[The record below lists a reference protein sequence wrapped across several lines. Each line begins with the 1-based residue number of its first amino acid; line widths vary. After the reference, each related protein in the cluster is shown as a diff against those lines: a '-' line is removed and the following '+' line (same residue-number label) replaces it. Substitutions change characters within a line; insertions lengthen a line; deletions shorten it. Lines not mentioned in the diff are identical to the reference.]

1 MLFHNCPI
9 TVGLG
14 KIRRSFIHY
23 LGYAMHQ
30 RSVNDIAVARDPAN
44 ICSAEKDVLFF
55 KFKDPLGSSIEM
67 RKVATCAVHY
77 TLGFASRPR
86 SIENVKRMS
95 AFNWLRRAVWL
106 STIHYI
112 MPPEIL
118 WSNVDLIASALENY
132 YVLHRGQGQKRLI
145 HHFF

>member
-44 ICSAEKDVLFF
+44 ICSTEKDVLFF

-95 AFNWLRRAVWL
+95 AFNWLRRAVGL
-106 STIHYI
+106 STIHCACKHSNRQ
-112 MPPEIL
+112 L
-118 WSNVDLIASALENY
+118 WYHRHVYCDAVAFAYTNAL
-132 YVLHRGQGQKRLI
+132 
-145 HHFF
+145 